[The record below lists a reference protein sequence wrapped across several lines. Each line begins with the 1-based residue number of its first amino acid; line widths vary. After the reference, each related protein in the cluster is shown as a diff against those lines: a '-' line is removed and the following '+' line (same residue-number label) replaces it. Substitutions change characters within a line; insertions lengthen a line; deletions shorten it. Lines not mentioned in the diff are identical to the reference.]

1 MGPAGVQVVA
11 TPSPGLPRVAFREG
25 TRGAPAHSLGRMSLD
40 HVALRERRA
49 NGLPVETPAPRQH
62 WAKRILTNPW
72 TWFTLGATLV
82 YAGCLLWMYHTSIQE
97 TPVEGGVIPGL
108 NASAIRRSA
117 QLALPTLLAWVG
129 VFLLVDR
136 FRPMRPILWWLALGW
151 GACVS
156 TASSMVINTWA
167 GQEMAIVGNGDPA
180 TGARTAVFVAPFVE
194 EATKA
199 TILFLVAMALRHRLV
214 TRLQAVAL
222 AGLSGAGFAF
232 TENILYYARAIV
244 YSSTTIQAGDPEAAL
259 AEIVLLRGLK
269 TAFGH
274 PLFTILSGIALVI
287 ALRSASKV
295 VRILAPL
302 AGFLLAALAHMVFN
316 FLASTGMDPNVMALF
331 GWLVV
336 LSLVIHVVRQALAE
350 GRRHGDRLAD
360 YVAMG
365 WLPAEA
371 VGAFSRQRT
380 RWHSL
385 FNAVSHG
392 WRPLMATFRL
402 QRATTELVHLRDS
415 QLRGLV
421 DAAGHGRE
429 RELLDRARELWPIA
443 VTDPKTQRF
452 HLPKLPN
459 PVRWLRQRRRP
470 AVGPTTG
477 AGPLGSPQYSPVD
490 PRWAP
495 PKG

>member
-1 MGPAGVQVVA
+1 MKLPG
-11 TPSPGLPRVAFREG
+11 TPSVFP
-25 TRGAPAHSLGRMSLD
+25 TTLGRMSLD
-40 HVALRERRA
+40 HLALRERRA
-49 NGLPVETPAPRQH
+49 NGLPVEPTGPRQH
-62 WAKRILTNPW
+62 WARRTLASPW
-72 TWFTLGATLV
+72 TWVTLGATLI
-82 YAGCLLWMYHTSIQE
+82 YAACLLWMYQTSIQE

-117 QLALPTLLAWVG
+117 QLALPTLAAWIG

-136 FRPMRPILWWLALGW
+136 FRPMRPVLWWLALGW

-180 TGARTAVFVAPFVE
+180 TGARAAVFVAPFVE

-199 TILFLVAMALRHRLV
+199 TILFLIAMALRNRLV

-232 TENILYYARAIV
+232 TENILYYSRVIV
-244 YSSTTIQAGDPEAAL
+244 YASTTIETGDPESAL
-259 AEIVLLRGLK
+259 AEIVMLRGLK

-274 PLFTILSGIALVI
+274 PLFTVLAGIGLII

-302 AGFLLAALAHMVFN
+302 AGFLLAAGAHMVFN
-316 FLASTGMDPNVMALF
+316 FMASTGMDPNVMAVV
-331 GWLVV
+331 GWIGMV
-336 LSLVIHVVRQALAE
+336 SLLIHLVRQALAE
-350 GRRHGDRLAD
+350 GRRHRARLTD

-365 WLPAEA
+365 WLPEEA
-371 VGAFSRQRT
+371 LVAFSRQRT

-392 WRPLMATFRL
+392 WRPLLATFRL
-402 QRATTELVHLRDS
+402 QRTMADLVHLRDS

-443 VTDPKTQRF
+443 VTDPKVQRF

-459 PVRWLRQRRRP
+459 PVQWWRRRRASRLAAP
-470 AVGPTTG
+470 SGQGPI
-477 AGPLGSPQYSPVD
+477 GSPQYSPVD

>member
-1 MGPAGVQVVA
+1 
-11 TPSPGLPRVAFREG
+11 
-25 TRGAPAHSLGRMSLD
+25 MSLD
-40 HVALRERRA
+40 PLALRERRA
-49 NGLPVETPAPRQH
+49 NGLPVEPTDTRQH
-62 WAKRILTNPW
+62 WARRILTSPW
-72 TWFTLGATLV
+72 TWIALGATIV
-82 YAGCLLWMYHTSIQE
+82 YAACLVWMYQTSIQE

-117 QLALPTLLAWVG
+117 QLAAPTLLAWIG
-129 VFLLVDR
+129 VFLVVDR
-136 FRPMRPILWWLALGW
+136 FRAMRPVLWWLALGW

-214 TRLQAVAL
+214 SRLQGVAL

-232 TENILYYARAIV
+232 TENILYYSRAIV
-244 YSSTTIQAGDPEAAL
+244 YSSTTIEAGDPEAAL
-259 AEIVLLRGLK
+259 AEIVMLRGLK

-274 PLFTILSGIALVI
+274 PLFTVLSGIALVI

-295 VRILAPL
+295 VRVIAPL
-302 AGFLLAALAHMVFN
+302 AGFLVAALAHMVFN
-316 FLASTGMDPNVMALF
+316 FFASIGMDPNMMAVV
-331 GWLVV
+331 GWIMV
-336 LSLVIHVVRQALAE
+336 LSLAFHLVRQALAE
-350 GRRHGDRLAD
+350 GRRHGDRLTD

-365 WLPAEA
+365 WLPESA
-371 VGAFSRQRT
+371 VVAFSRQRT

-392 WRPLMATFRL
+392 WRPLLATFRL
-402 QRATTELVHLRDS
+402 QRTMTELVHLRDS

-429 RELLDRARELWPIA
+429 RELLDRARTLWPVA
-443 VTDPKTQRF
+443 VTDPRTQRF
-452 HLPKLPN
+452 HLPTFPN
-459 PVRWLRQRRRP
+459 PLRRLRRRRRP
-470 AVGPTTG
+470 LPASTTG
-477 AGPLGSPQYSPVD
+477 ASPLGSPQYSPVD

>member
-1 MGPAGVQVVA
+1 
-11 TPSPGLPRVAFREG
+11 
-25 TRGAPAHSLGRMSLD
+25 MSLD
-40 HVALRERRA
+40 DVALRERRA
-49 NGLPVETPAPRQH
+49 NGLPVEPTGPKQH
-62 WAKRILTNPW
+62 WAKRILMSPS
-72 TWFTLGATLV
+72 TWILLGATLI
-82 YAGCLLWMYHTSIQE
+82 YAACLLWMYQTSIAE

-117 QLALPTLLAWVG
+117 QLALPTLLVWVA

-199 TILFLVAMALRHRLV
+199 TILFLVAMALRYRLV
-214 TRLQAVAL
+214 SRLQGVAL

-232 TENILYYARAIV
+232 TENILYYSRAIV
-244 YSSTTIQAGDPEAAL
+244 YSSTTIEAGDPEAAL
-259 AEIVLLRGLK
+259 AEIVMLRGVK

-274 PLFTILSGIALVI
+274 PLFTVLAGIALVI

-350 GRRHGDRLAD
+350 GRRHRDRLAD

-365 WLPAEA
+365 WLPESA
-371 VGAFSRQRT
+371 VVAFSRQRT
-380 RWHSL
+380 RWRSL
-385 FNAVSHG
+385 LNAVSHG

-402 QRATTELVHLRDS
+402 QRTMTELAHLRDS

-421 DAAGHGRE
+421 DATGHGRE

-443 VTDPKTQRF
+443 VTDPSAQRF
-452 HLPKLPN
+452 HLPTFPN
-459 PVRWLRQRRRP
+459 PVGWLRRLRRRQP
-470 AVGPTTG
+470 APSPLTG

>member
-1 MGPAGVQVVA
+1 
-11 TPSPGLPRVAFREG
+11 
-25 TRGAPAHSLGRMSLD
+25 MSLD
-40 HVALRERRA
+40 HLARRERRA
-49 NGLPVETPAPRQH
+49 NGLPVEHDGAGRH
-62 WAKRILTNPW
+62 WAKRVLASPW
-72 TWFTLGATLV
+72 TWVTLGATLI
-82 YAGCLLWMYHTSIQE
+82 YAACLLWMYQISIQE

-117 QLALPTLLAWVG
+117 QLAAPTLLAWIA

-136 FRPMRPILWWLALGW
+136 FRPLRPVLWWLALGW

-156 TASSMVINTWA
+156 TASSMVVNTWA

-199 TILFLVAMALRHRLV
+199 TVLFLIGMVLRYRLV
-214 TRLQAVAL
+214 SRLQAVAL

-232 TENILYYARAIV
+232 TENILYYSRAIV
-244 YSSTTIQAGDPEAAL
+244 YSSTTIEVGDPEAAL

-274 PLFTILSGIALVI
+274 PLFTVLAGIGLVI
-287 ALRSASKV
+287 ALRSSSKV

-302 AGFLLAALAHMVFN
+302 AGYLLASLSHMVFN
-316 FLASTGMDPNVMALF
+316 FLASVGMDANIMAII
-331 GWLVV
+331 GWIIV
-336 LSLVIHVVRQALAE
+336 LSLVLHLIRQAMAE
-350 GRRHGDRLAD
+350 GVRHRDRLTD

-365 WLPAEA
+365 WLTAEA
-371 VGAFSRQRT
+371 ATAFSRQRT

-392 WRPLMATFRL
+392 WRPLLATFRI
-402 QRATTELVHLRDS
+402 QRTMTELVHLRDS

-429 RELLDRARELWPIA
+429 RELLDRARALWPIA

-452 HLPKLPN
+452 HLPRFPN
-459 PVRWLRQRRRP
+459 PLRWLRSRRASRLSDR
-470 AVGPTTG
+470 AG
-477 AGPLGSPQYSPVD
+477 ASPIGSREYSPVD

>member
-1 MGPAGVQVVA
+1 
-11 TPSPGLPRVAFREG
+11 
-25 TRGAPAHSLGRMSLD
+25 MSLD
-40 HVALRERRA
+40 HLALRERRA
-49 NGLPVETPAPRQH
+49 NGLPVEPEDPQQQ
-62 WAKRILTNPW
+62 WAKRLLASPW
-72 TWFTLGATLV
+72 LWVALGATLI
-82 YAGCLLWMYHTSIQE
+82 YAACLLWMYQTSVQE
-97 TPVEGGVIPGL
+97 TPVEGGTIPGL
-108 NASAIRRSA
+108 NASAIKRSA
-117 QLALPTLLAWVG
+117 QLAAPTLLAWVV
-129 VFLLVDR
+129 VFVVVDR
-136 FRPMRPILWWLALGW
+136 LRPMRPVLWWLALGW

-167 GQEMAIVGNGDPA
+167 GQEMAIVGPGDPA

-199 TILFLVAMALRHRLV
+199 TILFFIAFALRNRIV

-244 YSSTTIQAGDPEAAL
+244 YSSMTIEAGDPEAAL

-274 PLFTILSGIALVI
+274 PLFTVLAGIALVI

-316 FLASTGMDPNVMALF
+316 FLASTGMDPNYMALI
-331 GWLVV
+331 GWIMVLGLVV
-336 LSLVIHVVRQALAE
+336 HLIRQALAE
-350 GRRHGDRLAD
+350 GRRIGDRLTD

-365 WLPAEA
+365 WLPAGA
-371 VGAFSRQRT
+371 VRAFGRQRT

-392 WRPLMATFRL
+392 WRPLLATLRL
-402 QRATTELVHLRDS
+402 QRSMTELAHLRDS
-415 QLRGLV
+415 QVRGLV

-429 RELLDRARELWPIA
+429 RELLDRAAELWPIA
-443 VTDPKTQRF
+443 VTDPATQKF

-459 PVRWLRQRRRP
+459 PVRWIRARRRLAGRP
-470 AVGPTTG
+470 ATG
-477 AGPLGSPQYSPVD
+477 AGPIGSPQYSPVD